1 MSTKILV
8 VDDDVNIC
16 EAIKLYLVNEG
27 YEVKVAN
34 DGDEG
39 IKTFKTFEPDLVLL
53 DIMMPK
59 KDGKQTCREIREIS
73 NKPIIMV
80 TAKDEVF
87 DKVLLLELGADDYL
101 VKPFDMKELSVR
113 IKAVLRR
120 YQSIDNKTD
129 SETVAFDNIEISLS
143 KYELKIKGKVEEIP
157 PKEL

>member
-53 DIMMPK
+53 DLSRDKRNI
-59 KDGKQTCREIREIS
+59 KQAHYYGYGE
-73 NKPIIMV
+73 
-80 TAKDEVF
+80 
-87 DKVLLLELGADDYL
+87 G
-101 VKPFDMKELSVR
+101 
-113 IKAVLRR
+113 
-120 YQSIDNKTD
+120 
-129 SETVAFDNIEISLS
+129 
-143 KYELKIKGKVEEIP
+143 
-157 PKEL
+157 